1 MEFDVD
7 NAQGVSPFSPPEA
20 YSPPKVDD
28 EIPYEEMH
36 PLLQSFLDE
45 HKAFSEKISE
55 FEETIALIEGGKVD
69 KDVDVRLRNFFFYF
83 DEEIREHHLNEEKT
97 IFPIVSKKMNEE
109 GNHSNGAEDFNA
121 IDVLEDEHIKSIQ
134 LAAVIFN
141 LFALFSRIPDERSR
155 IMVLDVAVQESKA
168 LVELLKVHIF
178 REDTILFTYAHNNLS
193 KDELTALQDKIKQ
206 KEV

>member
-97 IFPIVSKKMNEE
+97 IFPIVSEKMNEE

-193 KDELTALQDKIKQ
+193 KDELTALQAKIKQ